1 MQNHTKGIIYASV
14 TAFFWGFLPIALK
27 VAVREVE
34 PITIVW
40 FRFAVAFIM
49 LAGWQAAKNPSSF
62 KLMIKPPLLLV
73 LAALALTWNYLGYM
87 LGIHFTTPS
96 NAQLFI
102 QTGPIM
108 LAVSGF
114 VFFKEK
120 ITRMQIAGFAIAIL
134 GLSFFYHDQLSVFI
148 DSNKN
153 YNLGVIITLTAA
165 VAWATYAALQ
175 KKLVSKYSTESL
187 NLFLFALP
195 VIIYLPFINLSPLFQ
210 LSWFWFLLMIFL
222 GVNTFIAY
230 TALAKA
236 LKYTDASIV
245 SIIIIIN
252 PIITFITMGI
262 LTAIDVSWVA
272 HEHFSTLTILGASLV
287 ITGIILVA
295 RKRKIHLTR
304 STKRDSAGL
313 KH

>member
-34 PITIVW
+34 PVTIVW
-40 FRFAVAFIM
+40 FRFAIAFLM
-49 LAGWQAAKNPSSF
+49 LAGWQAAINPSSF

-73 LAALALTWNYLGYM
+73 LAALTLTWNYLGYM
-87 LGIHFTTPS
+87 LGIHYTTPS

-108 LAVSGF
+108 LAISGF

-120 ITRMQIAGFAIAIL
+120 ITRMQIIGFAVAIL
-134 GLSFFYHDQLSVFI
+134 GLSFFYSDQLSVFI
-148 DSNKN
+148 GSNDK
-153 YNLGVIITLTAA
+153 YNFGVLITLTAA

-175 KKLVSKYSTESL
+175 KKLVAKYSTESL

-210 LSWFWFLLMIFL
+210 LSWLWLLLMVFL
-222 GVNTFIAY
+222 GANTFVAY
-230 TALAKA
+230 TALAEA

-262 LTAIDVSWVA
+262 LTAMNVSWVE
-272 HEHFSTLTILGASLV
+272 HERFSMLTILGASLV
-287 ITGIILVA
+287 ITGIFLVA
-295 RKRKIHLTR
+295 KKKRPSK
-304 STKRDSAGL
+304 
-313 KH
+313 

>member
-34 PITIVW
+34 PVTIVW
-40 FRFAVAFIM
+40 FRFAIAFLM

-87 LGIHFTTPS
+87 LGIHYTTPS

-108 LAVSGF
+108 LAISGF

-120 ITRMQIAGFAIAIL
+120 ITRMQIIGFAVAIL
-134 GLSFFYHDQLSVFI
+134 GLSFFYSDQLSVFI
-148 DSNKN
+148 GSNDK
-153 YNLGVIITLTAA
+153 YNFGVLITLTAA

-175 KKLVSKYSTESL
+175 KKLVAKYSTESL

-210 LSWFWFLLMIFL
+210 LSWLWLLLMVFL
-222 GVNTFIAY
+222 GANTFVAY
-230 TALAKA
+230 TALAEA

-262 LTAIDVSWVA
+262 LTAMNVSWVE
-272 HEHFSTLTILGASLV
+272 HERFSMLTILGASLV
-287 ITGIILVA
+287 ITGIFLVA
-295 RKRKIHLTR
+295 KKKRPSK
-304 STKRDSAGL
+304 
-313 KH
+313 